1 MHASMHAKNFRARAV
16 SYLLA
21 CSSRVFYVRM
31 YNTRENKHANQL
43 EGESRTYIVPYV
55 HLWCM

>member
-1 MHASMHAKNFRARAV
+1 MHSSMLAKIFRARAV

-21 CSSRVFYVRM
+21 YSSRVFYVRT

-43 EGESRTYIVPYV
+43 KGEARTYIVPYV
-55 HLWCM
+55 HFWCM